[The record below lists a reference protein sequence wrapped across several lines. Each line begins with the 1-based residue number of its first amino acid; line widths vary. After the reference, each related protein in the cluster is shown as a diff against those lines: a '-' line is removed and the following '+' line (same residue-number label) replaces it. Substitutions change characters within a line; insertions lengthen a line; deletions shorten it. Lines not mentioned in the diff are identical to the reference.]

1 MVLCYDESKIET
13 AWVMMMNLYAFAG
26 GSGWRG
32 WCLGEAC
39 ECTCEGGKIYGP
51 CLVWKKD
58 VPADT
63 WETRAINWLREAQGR
78 AVIV

>member
-26 GSGWRG
+26 
-32 WCLGEAC
+32 AC